1 MCHHPPASQ
10 PTGISRMPNLKT
22 TVVYLPQHDDANDRW
37 EMVAASLRAA
47 GITDIR
53 PAPMPA
59 QNFQPRLAR
68 PLVLSS
74 VEV

>member
-1 MCHHPPASQ
+1 MRSYKNTVIYL
-10 PTGISRMPNLKT
+10 PTGI
-22 TVVYLPQHDDANDRW
+22 DANERW

-47 GITDIR
+47 GITDLR

-59 QNFQPRLAR
+59 QNYTPRHAR
-68 PLVLSS
+68 PVLLSS